1 MQSVTSSMQ
10 KNLAELLID
19 SNVDRVF
26 AIDTDWKVI
35 AWNNATADQTGIA
48 KTAAMNQLIMDLIPQ
63 LSKDR
68 ETMNAIIQAF
78 NGWKSF
84 LPAQRNT
91 FNRHHHENHFLPL
104 KNNDGVVVGVM
115 NVMHDVSHR
124 IKAEQQLQR
133 LNKELDVQYRQ
144 LKRVSNDLSTF
155 TGITGTNLKEPV
167 KMIYTGLE
175 QLART
180 DGHALSNN
188 SKAKLRKMQSSL
200 NRINLLLDDILSLS
214 EINTILEKT
223 EEVDLN
229 EVFQSILEDAKLGA
243 KIKEKEATIESDE
256 LPVIHGNK
264 EMLGYLFFHLLD
276 NAIKFQSPENGPV
289 VRVQASVVEAGN
301 TIKHTTSKKFHRISF
316 IDNGIGFTE
325 QESQRIFHMF
335 NKIHPDRFRGSGIGL
350 AICEKVMDAHN
361 GFIKVE
367 STEGKGS
374 IFHCYFLNEA

>member
-1 MQSVTSSMQ
+1 MQSATTSMQ

-19 SNVDRVF
+19 SSVDRVF
-26 AIDTDWKVI
+26 AIDTDWRVI
-35 AWNNATADQTGIA
+35 AWNNATADQTGIT
-48 KTAAMNQLIMDLIPQ
+48 KMAAMNQLIMDLMPQ

-68 ETMNAIIQAF
+68 ETMNALIQAF

-104 KNNDGVVVGVM
+104 KNNEGAVVGIM

-124 IKAEQQLQR
+124 IKSEQQLHR
-133 LNKELDVQYRQ
+133 LNDELEIKYRQ
-144 LKRVSNDLSTF
+144 LKRISNDLSTF
-155 TGITGTNLKEPV
+155 TGIAGTNLKEPV

-214 EINTILEKT
+214 EIHVILEKT

-229 EVFQSILEDAKLGA
+229 EVLQSVLEESKLGA
-243 KIKEKEATIESDE
+243 KIKEKNAVIEASE
-256 LPVIHGNK
+256 LPIIHGNK
-264 EMLGYLFFHLLD
+264 EMLGYLFFHLVD
-276 NAIKFQSPENGPV
+276 NAIKFQSSSKTPV
-289 VRVQASVVEAGN
+289 VRIEADIIEAGN
-301 TIKHTTSKKFHRISF
+301 AIKHPTPKKFYRISF
-316 IDNGIGFTE
+316 IDNGIGFGE
-325 QESQRIFHMF
+325 EESQRIFHMF
-335 NKIHPDRFRGSGIGL
+335 DKLHPDRFRGSGIGL

-361 GFIKVE
+361 GFIKAQ
-367 STEGKGS
+367 SKEGEGS
-374 IFHCYFLNEA
+374 RFECHFVHE

>member
-374 IFHCYFLNEA
+374 IFHLSLIHI

>member
-1 MQSVTSSMQ
+1 M
-10 KNLAELLID
+10 ID

-35 AWNNATADQTGIA
+35 AWNNATADQTGIT
-48 KTAAMNQLIMDLIPQ
+48 KTAAMNQLIMDLMPQ

-104 KNNDGVVVGVM
+104 KTNDGVVVGVM

-133 LNKELDVQYRQ
+133 LNEELDVQYRQ

-214 EINTILEKT
+214 EINTILDKT

-243 KIKEKEATIESDE
+243 KIKEKAATIESNE

-264 EMLGYLFFHLLD
+264 EML
-276 NAIKFQSPENGPV
+276 
-289 VRVQASVVEAGN
+289 
-301 TIKHTTSKKFHRISF
+301 
-316 IDNGIGFTE
+316 
-325 QESQRIFHMF
+325 
-335 NKIHPDRFRGSGIGL
+335 
-350 AICEKVMDAHN
+350 
-361 GFIKVE
+361 
-367 STEGKGS
+367 
-374 IFHCYFLNEA
+374 

>member
-1 MQSVTSSMQ
+1 MQSATTSSMQ

-19 SNVDRVF
+19 SSVDRVF
-26 AIDTDWKVI
+26 AIDTDWRVI
-35 AWNNATADQTGIA
+35 AWNNASADQTGIT
-48 KTAAMNQLIMDLIPQ
+48 KTAAMNQLIMDLMPQ

-104 KNNDGVVVGVM
+104 KNNEGTVVGVM

-133 LNKELDVQYRQ
+133 LNDELEIKYRQ

-180 DGHALSNN
+180 DGHVLSNN

-229 EVFQSILEDAKLGA
+229 EVFQSVLEDSKLGA
-243 KIKEKEATIESDE
+243 KIKEKGAVIEVNE
-256 LPVIHGNK
+256 LPAIHGNR
-264 EMLGYLFFHLLD
+264 EMLGFLFFHLLD
-276 NAIKFQSPENGPV
+276 NAIKFQSPENTPV
-289 VRVQASVVEAGN
+289 VRVEADIIEAGN
-301 TIKHTTSKKFHRISF
+301 AIKHTTPKKLCRISF
-316 IDNGIGFTE
+316 IDNGIGFDEE
-325 QESQRIFHMF
+325 QGQRIFHMF
-335 NKIHPDRFRGSGIGL
+335 DKLHPDRFRGSGIGL

-361 GFIKVE
+361 GFIKAY
-367 STEGKGS
+367 SKLGEGS
-374 IFHCYFLNEA
+374 RFECYFLRE

>member
-1 MQSVTSSMQ
+1 MQ

-19 SNVDRVF
+19 SSVDRVF
-26 AIDTDWKVI
+26 AIDTDWRVI
-35 AWNNATADQTGIA
+35 AWNNATADQTGIT
-48 KTAAMNQLIMDLIPQ
+48 KMTAMNQLIMDLMPQ

-84 LPAQRNT
+84 LPAQRNI

-104 KNNDGVVVGVM
+104 KNNEGAVVGIM

-133 LNKELDVQYRQ
+133 LNDELEIKYRQ

-214 EINTILEKT
+214 EINIILEKT

-229 EVFQSILEDAKLGA
+229 EVLQSALEDSKLGA
-243 KIKEKEATIESDE
+243 KIKEKDAVIEAHE

-264 EMLGYLFFHLLD
+264 EMLGYLFFHMLD
-276 NAIKFQSPENGPV
+276 NAIKFQAPDKTPA
-289 VRVQASVVEAGN
+289 VRIETDIIEAGN
-301 TIKHTTSKKFHRISF
+301 AIKHPIPKKLFRISF
-316 IDNGIGFTE
+316 IDNGIGFSEE
-325 QESQRIFHMF
+325 QSQRIFHMF
-335 NKIHPDRFRGSGIGL
+335 DKLHPDRFRGSGIGL

-361 GFIKVE
+361 GFIKV
-367 STEGKGS
+367 SSKEGEGS
-374 IFHCYFLNEA
+374 RFECYFNRD

>member
-19 SNVDRVF
+19 SSVDRVF

-35 AWNNATADQTGIA
+35 AWNNATADQTGIT
-48 KTAAMNQLIMDLIPQ
+48 KTAAMNQLIMDLMPQ

-104 KNNDGVVVGVM
+104 KTNDGVVVGVM

-133 LNKELDVQYRQ
+133 LNEELDVQYRQ

-243 KIKEKEATIESDE
+243 KIKEKGATIESNR

-276 NAIKFQSPENGPV
+276 NAIKFQSPENTPV
-289 VRVQASVVEAGN
+289 VRIHAEVVDVGN
-301 TIKHTTSKKFHRISF
+301 VIRHSGSKTFHRLSF

-325 QESQRIFHMF
+325 EESHRIFHMF

-374 IFHCYFLNEA
+374 IFHCYFAERE